1 MLLCDRKLDR
11 RPKASTVARI
21 DRTSPLG
28 IKSGENTSVNHSF
41 LRLLPLT
48 PRPIRIRAVIGVLL
62 SAIITNPIAAQDTVA
77 GAPPSSGGT
86 AAEIGA
92 AILRAESAMT
102 SEDWPVAAAA
112 WAEVGRLDPT
122 LAGAAYNQGV
132 ARYRAGAFEK
142 AAESFQKSAELGD
155 ANLAAQSMYNEGTA
169 RYAEALQ
176 RLDAA
181 APGGNDPTAKPALA
195 PTADPLAN
203 PSPPADPMKE
213 TIKRVEDSLSHFR
226 DAIDAD
232 QGNRDARVNAELA
245 ARLLRQLREVQQQQ
259 QDQQQ
264 QDQQP
269 QDQQPQDQQ
278 PQDQQQQDQQQQDQQ
293 PQDQQQQDQQ
303 QQDQQPQDQQPQDQ
317 EPQDQEQETQEPGTS
332 EEKDGESEDATADGE
347 PSSED
352 ADASAEKPR
361 MTKEEAERLLQSVR
375 DKERQRRQEK
385 AKKDAAGPRTPVKK
399 DW

>member
-1 MLLCDRKLDR
+1 M
-11 RPKASTVARI
+11 ARI

-77 GAPPSSGGT
+77 GAPPSSRGT

-102 SEDWPVAAAA
+102 SGEWPVAAAA

-132 ARYRAGAFEK
+132 ARYRSGDFEK

-176 RLDAA
+176 RLNAA
-181 APGGNDPTAKPALA
+181 SPGANDPTAKPTLD
-195 PTADPLAN
+195 PTGDPLAN
-203 PSPPADPMKE
+203 PSAPADPMKE

-245 ARLLRQLREVQQQQ
+245 ARLLRQLREIQ
-259 QDQQQ
+259 QQQ

-269 QDQQPQDQQ
+269 QDQE
-278 PQDQQQQDQQQQDQQ
+278 QQDQQQQDQQ

-303 QQDQQPQDQQPQDQ
+303 QQDQQQQDQQQQEDQQQQDQ

>member
-1 MLLCDRKLDR
+1 M
-11 RPKASTVARI
+11 ARI

-269 QDQQPQDQQ
+269 QDQEQQDQQQQDQQPQDQQPQDQQ

>member
-1 MLLCDRKLDR
+1 M
-11 RPKASTVARI
+11 ARI

-245 ARLLRQLREVQQQQ
+245 ARLLRQLREVAARSQQ
-259 QDQQQ
+259 QDSTAGSARQQQ

>member
-1 MLLCDRKLDR
+1 
-11 RPKASTVARI
+11 VART
-21 DRTSPLG
+21 DWTSHLD
-28 IKSGENTSVNHSF
+28 IKSGENTRVNDYFS
-41 LRLLPLT
+41 RLLPLAAPT
-48 PRPIRIRAVIGVLL
+48 IRIRAVIGVLL
-62 SAIITNPIAAQDTVA
+62 SAIITIPTAAQATDA
-77 GAPPSSGGT
+77 GEPPSPRGT

-102 SEDWPVAAAA
+102 SEEWSVAAEA

-132 ARYRAGAFEK
+132 ARYRSGAFES

-176 RLDAA
+176 RLNAA
-181 APGGNDPTAKPALA
+181 SPGANDPTAKPALD
-195 PTADPLAN
+195 PTADPLAT
-203 PSPPADPMKE
+203 PSAPADPMKE

-264 QDQQP
+264 QDQEQQDQEP
-269 QDQQPQDQQ
+269 QDQEPQDQE
-278 PQDQQQQDQQQQDQQ
+278 PQDQEPQNQE
-293 PQDQQQQDQQ
+293 PQDQE
-303 QQDQQPQDQQPQDQ
+303 PQDQEPQDQEAQDQEPQDQEPQDQ
-317 EPQDQEQETQEPGTS
+317 EPQDQEQEAQDPATS
-332 EEKDGESEDATADGE
+332 EEEEGDSEDATAE
-347 PSSED
+347 EAPSSEE
-352 ADASAEKPR
+352 ADESAEKPR

>member
-1 MLLCDRKLDR
+1 
-11 RPKASTVARI
+11 VARI

>member
-1 MLLCDRKLDR
+1 M
-11 RPKASTVARI
+11 ARI

-293 PQDQQQQDQQ
+293 PQDQQ
-303 QQDQQPQDQQPQDQ
+303 PQDQ

>member
-1 MLLCDRKLDR
+1 M
-11 RPKASTVARI
+11 ARI

>member
-1 MLLCDRKLDR
+1 M
-11 RPKASTVARI
+11 ARI

-269 QDQQPQDQQ
+269 QDQEQQDQQQQDQQ
-278 PQDQQQQDQQQQDQQ
+278 PQDQQPQDQQ

>member
-1 MLLCDRKLDR
+1 M
-11 RPKASTVARI
+11 
-21 DRTSPLG
+21 
-28 IKSGENTSVNHSF
+28 NHSF
-41 LRLLPLT
+41 LRLLPLA

-77 GAPPSSGGT
+77 GAPPSSRGT

-176 RLDAA
+176 RLNAA
-181 APGGNDPTAKPALA
+181 SPGANDPTAKPTLD
-195 PTADPLAN
+195 PTGDPLAN
-203 PSPPADPMKE
+203 PSAPADPMKE

-245 ARLLRQLREVQQQQ
+245 ARLLRQLREIQQQQ
-259 QDQQQ
+259 QDQQPQDQEQQDQQPQDQQQ

-269 QDQQPQDQQ
+269 QDQQP
-278 PQDQQQQDQQQQDQQ
+278 QDQQQQDQQ

-332 EEKDGESEDATADGE
+332 EESDGESEDATADGE

>member
-1 MLLCDRKLDR
+1 M
-11 RPKASTVARI
+11 ARI

-41 LRLLPLT
+41 LRLLPLA

-77 GAPPSSGGT
+77 GAPPSSRGT

-92 AILRAESAMT
+92 SILRAESAMT

-176 RLDAA
+176 RLNAA
-181 APGGNDPTAKPALA
+181 SPGANDPTAKPALD
-195 PTADPLAN
+195 PTADPTADPKAD
-203 PSPPADPMKE
+203 PSSSADPMKE

-259 QDQQQ
+259 QDQQ
-264 QDQQP
+264 P
-269 QDQQPQDQQ
+269 QDQEQQDQQ
-278 PQDQQQQDQQQQDQQ
+278 PQDQQQQDQQPQDQQ